1 MQFTAPLHDWLQFSD
16 RDDPNY
22 NPTVETRITIERFW
36 QENTGDVDSPGWQM
50 EEWLIHSALVP
61 TAQLS
66 DAPTEISSISNRD
79 FDIGWDAD
87 GKFSFG
93 DHAQYGDISLYP
105 LGTLR
110 KHPISEDLKID
121 LNPQFVIYHAL
132 QKKNETEYYHP
143 TDNLL
148 VVEAKIE
155 THKIYDPTA
164 KITVHRDY
172 LRDFLAAKDMGLLIS
187 VIADRFANAHN
198 EKDLGVDEETENY
211 QIGEYTWIS
220 TNKYPLESKQHKYF
234 RGRSVLHRN
243 FIIRPYDKPKFE
255 RSPWFYFGEIPIK
268 ESELPSFIINDE
280 GARATLPK
288 NTYLPN
294 YINRGIG
301 KFGYLYFRSE
311 VLQKFLTV
319 SGYSIFFYM
328 RNWGTASLPGNKGS
342 IDVGIN
348 THGLVN
354 AFAPDIADLD
364 ISEQAYWSSFSSL
377 PSGEICPEMFETRMQ
392 QNPPHSPGVAELI
405 HSARSQLNDAFQNQ
419 FSIALF
425 NSWEPANQD
434 LCKLSVGPI
443 KNQYDEVL
451 ELAKILYEWVIETM
465 QVVSLRTALGQLG
478 GTADKKLRQI
488 KLLEVILEKKG
499 LSNSQALRLTS
510 SLVGLNELRISAT
523 HIGTPK
529 LEDGF
534 QLMGAP
540 TTPETPRQGW
550 NLCVDS
556 VINSLD
562 LITDKL

>member
-172 LRDFLAAKDMGLLIS
+172 LRDFLAAKDMGLLIF
-187 VIADRFANAHN
+187 VIADRFVNALN
-198 EKDLGVDEETENY
+198 EKDLGVDEPTENY
-211 QIGEYTWIS
+211 QIGDFTWIS
-220 TNKYPLESKQHKYF
+220 TNKYPVESKQGKYF
-234 RGRSVLHRN
+234 RCRSILRRN
-243 FIIRPYDKPKFE
+243 FIIEPYDKPKFE
-255 RSPWFYFGEIPIK
+255 RTPWFYFGEIPRK

-280 GARATLPK
+280 GERSTLLQS
-288 NTYLPN
+288 TYLPD
-294 YINRGIG
+294 YINGGIG
-301 KFGYLYFRSE
+301 KFGYLYFRPE
-311 VLQKFLTV
+311 VLQKFLTAF
-319 SGYSIFFYM
+319 GYSVFFHM
-328 RNWGTASLPGNKGS
+328 RNWGVASLPGDKGS

-348 THGLVN
+348 SDGLVN

-377 PSGEICPEMFETRMQ
+377 PSGEICTEMFETRMQ
-392 QNPPHSPGVAELI
+392 QIPPRSPGVTELI
-405 HSARSQLNDAFQNQ
+405 ENARSHLNDIFQNR
-419 FSIALF
+419 FSVDLF
-425 NSWEPANQD
+425 NNLELPDRA
-434 LCKLSVGPI
+434 LCRLSVGVI
-443 KNQYDEVL
+443 SNQYEEVL
-451 ELAKILYEWVIETM
+451 DLAKVLYGWVIETM
-465 QVVSLRTALGQLG
+465 QISSLRSALGQLG
-478 GTADKKLRQI
+478 ATVNQQLRSI
-488 KLLEVILEKKG
+488 KLLEAILEAKG
-499 LSNSQALRLTS
+499 LTNSQARSLTS
-510 SLVGLNELRISAT
+510 SLVGLNELRIGSA
-523 HIGTPK
+523 HIGSPQ
-529 LEDGF
+529 LAASF
-534 QLMGAP
+534 QLMGASKIP
-540 TTPETPRQGW
+540 DTPRKGW
-550 NLCVDS
+550 NVCVDA
-556 VINSLD
+556 VANSLNSIANN
-562 LITDKL
+562 L